1 MEDETRRI
9 VVGYDGGPDADLA
22 IAWAIE
28 TTRLETV
35 PLVVVVAASAMD
47 PVLVSDF
54 HRRTERL
61 AAQWRARAEKILA
74 DAGVS
79 DAAVDVRR
87 GNTLPMLL
95 TAVTPADL
103 LVVGSAGHA
112 PFVETVG
119 GSVSQHLARHAC
131 CPVVVVRPAH
141 LLDARRIVVGVD
153 GSEESIAA
161 ARFACVRARLT
172 GQQVLAVHG
181 YRDFPFPGPDR
192 DAEEHRHV
200 AGHHDLVTRRLATWL
215 APVRAD
221 HPDVTLTEEAVRE
234 PAPRLLTD
242 LADEA
247 SLLVLG
253 SRGRDAFTDL
263 LLGSTSQHALAHA
276 RCPVAIVR

>member
-28 TTRLETV
+28 TARLETV
-35 PLVVVVAASAMD
+35 PLAVVIAASAMD

-61 AAQWRARAEKILA
+61 AAQWRTRAEKILA
-74 DAGVS
+74 GAGATDATVE
-79 DAAVDVRR
+79 VRH

-95 TAVTPADL
+95 TSVTPADL

-141 LLDARRIVVGVD
+141 RLDAGIIVVGLD

-161 ARFACVRARLT
+161 ARFACARARLT
-172 GQQVLAVHG
+172 GHGVLAVHG
-181 YRDFPFPGPDR
+181 YHEFPFPGPDR
-192 DAEEHRHV
+192 DADEHRHV
-200 AGHHDLVTRRLATWL
+200 ADHQDLMARRLATWL

-221 HPDVTLTEEAVRE
+221 FPDVTVTQEAIRKS
-234 PAPRLLTD
+234 APRLLAD
-242 LADEA
+242 LADES

>member
-28 TTRLETV
+28 TARLETV
-35 PLVVVVAASAMD
+35 PLVVVIAASAMD

-61 AAQWRARAEKILA
+61 AAQWQARAEKILA
-74 DAGVS
+74 GAGATDAT
-79 DAAVDVRR
+79 VDVRR

-119 GSVSQHLARHAC
+119 GSVSQHLARHAR

-141 LLDARRIVVGVD
+141 RLDAGTIVVGVD
-153 GSEESIAA
+153 GSAESIAA
-161 ARFACVRARLT
+161 ARFACARARLT
-172 GQQVLAVHG
+172 GHGVLAVHG
-181 YRDFPFPGPDR
+181 YREFPFPGADR
-192 DAEEHRHV
+192 DADEHRHV
-200 AGHHDLVTRRLATWL
+200 AGHQDLMARRLATWL

-221 HPDVTLTEEAVRE
+221 HPDVTLREEPVRKS
-234 PAPRLLTD
+234 APRLLTD
-242 LADEA
+242 LADESA
-247 SLLVLG
+247 LLVLG

>member
-1 MEDETRRI
+1 MEDEPRRI
-9 VVGYDGGPDADLA
+9 VVGYDGGSDADLA

-28 TTRLETV
+28 TVRLDPV
-35 PLVVVVAASAMD
+35 PLVVVIAASAMD
-47 PVLVSDF
+47 PILVSDF

-61 AAQWRARAEKILA
+61 AATWQARAEKILA
-74 DAGVS
+74 GAGVT
-79 DAAVDVRR
+79 DAKVEVRR

-95 TAVTPADL
+95 GAVTPADL

-119 GSVSQHLARHAC
+119 GSVSQHVARHAR

-141 LLDARRIVVGVD
+141 TLDARKVVVGVD
-153 GSEESIAA
+153 GSEESITA
-161 ARFACVRARLT
+161 ARFACERARLT
-172 GQQVLAVHG
+172 GHQVVAVHG
-181 YRDFPFPGPDR
+181 FRELPFPGSDR
-192 DAEEHRHV
+192 DDEEHRHV
-200 AGHHDLVTRRLATWL
+200 ARHQDLVARRLATWL

-221 HPDVTLTEEAVRE
+221 FADVTMTQDAVRE
-234 PAPRLLTD
+234 SAPRVLTD